1 VNRETQS
8 GKIFLVGARA
18 SGKTS
23 VGLRLAEAL
32 AYDFWDTDAW
42 LCGKEGLTVAEIVAR
57 SGWAAFRELESAALR
72 EAGRGPRRV
81 VATGGGMVL
90 AAANRAFMRAG
101 GLVFYLAAPAEVLA
115 ARLAAAPEREQR
127 PSLTGRPA
135 EDEAAL
141 VLAEREKFYLE
152 TAHQVVA
159 AEAPLEA
166 VVADILGRLRAL
178 ADLAGPCG
186 RDGLGPAGE
195 GL

>member
-1 VNRETQS
+1 VNRVGQPE
-8 GKIFLVGARA
+8 KIFLVGARA

-32 AYDFWDTDAW
+32 AYDFTDTDAW
-42 LCGKEGLTVAEIVAR
+42 LKEKEGRTVAEIVAR
-57 SGWAAFRELESAALR
+57 CGWAGFRELESAALR

-90 AAANRAFMRAG
+90 AAANRAFMREA

-127 PSLTGRPA
+127 PSLFGRPA
-135 EDEAAL
+135 EEEAAL

-159 AEAPLEA
+159 AAAPLAA
-166 VVADILGRLRAL
+166 VVADILGRLRPG
-178 ADLAGPCG
+178 AGNTP
-186 RDGLGPAGE
+186 DGPGAA
-195 GL
+195 

>member
-1 VNRETQS
+1 MNRETQQEV
-8 GKIFLVGARA
+8 IFLVGARA

-32 AYDFWDTDAW
+32 AYDFMDTDAW
-42 LCGKEGLTVAEIVAR
+42 LCGKEGRTVAEIVAAR
-57 SGWAAFRELESAALR
+57 GWAGFRELESAALR